1 MARRRNPLADRLAR
15 LEAAARV
22 GMWHFTLDDGSTAS
36 LPAVTVL
43 DVMGD
48 ALTYAAADPVAE
60 PPPISREL
68 RLLARVADGSETS
81 VLGRTVVQ
89 LARHI
94 VEEAENGENGA
105 QGAAQ

>member
-1 MARRRNPLADRLAR
+1 MARRRNPLVDRLAR

-22 GMWHFTLDDGSTAS
+22 GMWHFTLDDGSRAS
-36 LPAVTVL
+36 LPAGTVL

-48 ALTYAAADPVAE
+48 ALAYAADHVAE

-81 VLGRTVVQ
+81 VLGRTVIQ

-94 VEEAENGENGA
+94 VEEAENGENGE

>member
-22 GMWHFTLDDGSTAS
+22 GMWHFTLDDGSRAS

-48 ALTYAAADPVAE
+48 ALAYAADHVAE

-89 LARHI
+89 LARDI
-94 VEEAENGENGA
+94 VDEAENAENGA